1 MRLRNLAIA
10 SLILLAGCAS
20 SGNGDTAGPASPSG
34 SPSAD
39 PGAAMPP
46 VTVSR
51 TGGIAGTTDQY
62 TVAPDGSLTGTSR
75 TEPSV
80 KKQLTAAQLAELRGL
95 ATDKTLS
102 AEAAK
107 SPVGPKGCADGFRY
121 TVTAG
126 TATVTGIDCGGLA
139 KDAPTMWKIVQLVQ
153 SAAAA

>member
-1 MRLRNLAIA
+1 
-10 SLILLAGCAS
+10 
-20 SGNGDTAGPASPSG
+20 
-34 SPSAD
+34 
-39 PGAAMPP
+39 MPP

-51 TGGIAGTTDQY
+51 TGGIAGMTDQY
-62 TVAPDGSLTGTSR
+62 AVAPDGTLTGTSR
-75 TEPSV
+75 NKPPVT
-80 KKQLTAAQLAELRGL
+80 KKLTAAQLDELRGL

-126 TATVTGIDCGGLA
+126 TATVTGTDCGALA

-153 SAAAA
+153 GAAVA